1 MKIVVALGGNALT
14 SKKRKSDYKSTIAS
28 LKRISIILADL
39 VKKKHN
45 LVITH
50 GSGPQAGALLLQNE
64 LAKKKVP
71 TMPLDVLDA
80 EVQGQLGYMIEQ
92 TLLNTLNDHRLKKSV
107 VTLLTQV
114 LVDRKDGAFKHP
126 SKPVGPFYTK
136 RQVSKFKRKGFVYK
150 EDSGRGYRRYVAS
163 PYPLGIVEAKT
174 IKSLVKKGIIV
185 IATGGGGIPVYLKEG
200 KLVGVEAVID
210 KDLASSVLAK
220 QVKAD
225 VLLLVTSIDRVY
237 LNFRKK
243 NQKGLNKVKLKE
255 AVAYLGEGHFAEGS
269 MAPKIRSAIGF
280 LKKGGKKVIIT
291 DPKNILRAVNGLAGT
306 TITK

>member
-14 SKKRKSDYKSTIAS
+14 SGRGKNTYVSTINS

-64 LAKKKVP
+64 LSKKKVSKL
-71 TMPLDVLDA
+71 PLDVLDA
-80 EVQGQLGYMIEQ
+80 EVQGQLGYLIEQ
-92 TLLNTLNDHRLKKSV
+92 TLLNTLNEHRLRKSV

-114 LVDRKDGAFKHP
+114 VVDRKDPSFRRP
-126 SKPVGPFYTK
+126 SKPIGQFYTK
-136 RQVSKFKRKGFVYK
+136 TQLNKIKKKGATYK
-150 EDSGRGYRRYVAS
+150 EDSGRGYRRFVAS
-163 PYPLGIVEAKT
+163 PYPLEIVESKT
-174 IKSLVKKGIIV
+174 IKNLVKKGIIV
-185 IATGGGGIPVYLKEG
+185 IATGGGGIPVCKKDGQLFG
-200 KLVGVEAVID
+200 IEAVID
-210 KDLASSVLAK
+210 KDLASSVLAN

-225 VLLLVTSIDRVY
+225 VLLIVTSIDRAY

-243 NQKGLNKVKLKE
+243 NQKGLNKVKLKD
-255 AVAYLGEGHFAEGS
+255 AIVYLKQGHFAEGS
-269 MAPKIRSAIGF
+269 MAPKIMSAIEF

-291 DPKNILRAVNGLAGT
+291 DPGNISKSIAGMAGT
-306 TITK
+306 TIIK

>member
-14 SKKRKSDYKSTIAS
+14 SKKGRGDYKSTIDS
-28 LKRISIILADL
+28 LKKISIILADL
-39 VKKKHN
+39 VKKKHSI
-45 LVITH
+45 VITH

-64 LAKKKVP
+64 LSKKKVP
-71 TMPLDVLDA
+71 VMPLDVLDA

-92 TLLNTLNDHRLKKSV
+92 TLLNTLNEHRLKRSV

-114 LVDRKDGAFKHP
+114 LVDKKDPSFRKP

-136 RQVSKFKRKGFVYK
+136 KQVSKMKKKGFVYK
-150 EDSGRGYRRYVAS
+150 EDSGRGYRRFVAS
-163 PYPLGIVEAKT
+163 PYPLEIVEAKT
-174 IKSLVKKGIIV
+174 IKNLVKKGIIV
-185 IATGGGGIPVYLKEG
+185 IATGGGGIPVYKKEG
-200 KLVGVEAVID
+200 MLVGVEAVID

-225 VLLLVTSIDRVY
+225 VLLLVTSIDKVY

-255 AVAYLGEGHFAEGS
+255 AVTYLDEGHFAEGS
-269 MAPKIRSAIGF
+269 MAPKIRSAIEF
-280 LKKGGKKVIIT
+280 IKNGGKKVIIT
-291 DPKNILRAVNGLAGT
+291 DPGNISKAVSGLAGT
-306 TITK
+306 IIVK